1 MLQFKNFSKSYNNRL
16 IISVPDLHLEA
27 GTYWVRG
34 ENGSG
39 KSTLFKSLAGMIPF
53 EGTITLDGTLD
64 LRAHPIEFRRRVHFA
79 EAEPVFPG
87 FLTAHDLIQFMA
99 ATRGA
104 SDAQVD
110 HIVTLFGIDR
120 FLHQRCE
127 TFSSGMLKKVS
138 LAMAFVGMP
147 QVLILDEPL
156 ITLDDQA
163 RAALVRLTLDTQR
176 DHQMIT
182 LVSSHQT
189 AELPTLDIKTTFRII
204 DRQLVAE

>member
-110 HIVTLFGIDR
+110 HIVTHFGIDR

>member
-110 HIVTLFGIDR
+110 NIVTHFGIDR

-176 DHQMIT
+176 NHPMIT

>member
-64 LRAHPIEFRRRVHFA
+64 LLVHPIEFRRRVHFA

-110 HIVTLFGIDR
+110 HIVTHFGIDR

-176 DHQMIT
+176 DHPMIT

-189 AELPTLDIKTTFRII
+189 AELPTLDIKTTSRII

>member
-64 LRAHPIEFRRRVHFA
+64 LRVHPIEFRRRVHFA

-110 HIVTLFGIDR
+110 HIVTHFGIDR
-120 FLHQRCE
+120 FLNQRCE